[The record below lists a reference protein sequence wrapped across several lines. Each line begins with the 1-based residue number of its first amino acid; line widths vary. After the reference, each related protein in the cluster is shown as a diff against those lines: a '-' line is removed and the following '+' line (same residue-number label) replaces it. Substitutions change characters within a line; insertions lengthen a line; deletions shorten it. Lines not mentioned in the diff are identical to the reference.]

1 MGSNPVQAWI
11 FFRPSIHYCLSSVH
25 NCEDRFH
32 IHVFIRSSNIWL
44 SYIHSRLFT
53 TSRVYSERTWWP
65 APSWLVSSVGRV
77 VHRYRR
83 GHRFISRTGL
93 SFFFRPSFHY
103 CLSFFRKHFFP
114 TSSSCKQFFP
124 FFFPVFSLFV
134 LNITIALLN
143 YFTKNLINS
152 TIATYFVDIR
162 STHL

>member
-1 MGSNPVQAWI
+1 MLN
-11 FFRPSIHYCLSSVH
+11 
-25 NCEDRFH
+25 N
-32 IHVFIRSSNIWL
+32 VFIRSSNIWL

-93 SFFFRPSFHY
+93 NFFSGLLFTTAWVFSANI
-103 CLSFFRKHFFP
+103 FFQHHLRANN
-114 TSSSCKQFFP
+114 FFP
-124 FFFPVFSLFV
+124 FFFPVFFLFV